1 METAEIVRRL
11 LTRPVTP
18 DRARKMLH
26 LLEKPS
32 QLQEL
37 LTMVGELPSEQL
49 DAAGL
54 AIVRE
59 IVRHHGGSVLVE
71 SVPGRGS
78 KFSLA
83 LPLTDAE

>member
-1 METAEIVRRL
+1 MQTAEIVRRL

-18 DRARKMLH
+18 DRARKVLH

-37 LTMVGELPSEQL
+37 LTAVGELPAEQL

-54 AIVRE
+54 AIVAE
-59 IVRHHGGSVLVE
+59 TLTEDVVRRHFAM
-71 SVPGRGS
+71 R
-78 KFSLA
+78 A
-83 LPLTDAE
+83 R